1 MIAVLIRLVLL
12 QTTRLFYREI
22 AVSGARLPEGPL
34 VVVANHPNGLVDP
47 LMVRL
52 ALDHPVKG
60 MAKST
65 LFKNPISKTVMEAFD
80 ALPVYRRVDGED
92 TGKNASMFSAC
103 HECLEEGGALM
114 LFPEGTSHDAT
125 ELLPLK
131 TGAARIALGAE
142 ADNDYALGVQILP
155 VGLIYED
162 KAIFRSRAAVVVG
175 EPLSLTR
182 WHEAHKE
189 DPFEASRALTHEIAE
204 SLSSVMLEA
213 DDSELWSGFLAVA
226 SWMSEGA
233 LDDMDDRQAQ
243 ARELAA
249 GYEWLQEHDPASAQ
263 QLVDEVRGFAQMFES
278 VGVENPLDLERVEI
292 KTGRLVRSALWL
304 LLLAPFAL
312 LGAILGWLP
321 YRLIRPLSFA
331 IARGEL
337 DVVSSIKAIAGL
349 VLMPLTYIIEGVIV
363 WQLVNLWAGV
373 AVVIL
378 APLLG
383 LVTMHFIEGVMRRR
397 AALSKLWLRATRTS
411 TLEAIAARREELVAR
426 IAILLEEYR
435 ATTKS

>member
-1 MIAVLIRLVLL
+1 
-12 QTTRLFYREI
+12 
-22 AVSGARLPEGPL
+22 
-34 VVVANHPNGLVDP
+34 
-47 LMVRL
+47 
-52 ALDHPVKG
+52 
-60 MAKST
+60 
-65 LFKNPISKTVMEAFD
+65 
-80 ALPVYRRVDGED
+80 
-92 TGKNASMFSAC
+92 
-103 HECLEEGGALM
+103 
-114 LFPEGTSHDAT
+114 
-125 ELLPLK
+125 
-131 TGAARIALGAE
+131 
-142 ADNDYALGVQILP
+142 
-155 VGLIYED
+155 
-162 KAIFRSRAAVVVG
+162 
-175 EPLSLTR
+175 
-182 WHEAHKE
+182 
-189 DPFEASRALTHEIAE
+189 
-204 SLSSVMLEA
+204 
-213 DDSELWSGFLAVA
+213 
-226 SWMSEGA
+226 
-233 LDDMDDRQAQ
+233 
-243 ARELAA
+243 
-249 GYEWLQEHDPASAQ
+249 
-263 QLVDEVRGFAQMFES
+263 MFES

-331 IARGEL
+331 MARGEL

-435 ATTKS
+435 ATKKS